1 MTVEENGVREEE
13 EEDFVHFKD
22 PKLRLYSTLPNKRN
36 GMITLRKKT
45 LIKVFGLFLASENYF
60 D

>member
-1 MTVEENGVREEE
+1 MTVEENGVREE

-36 GMITLRKKT
+36 GMITLRKKN
-45 LIKVFGLFLASENYF
+45 LDQSFRIIFGQ
-60 D
+60 